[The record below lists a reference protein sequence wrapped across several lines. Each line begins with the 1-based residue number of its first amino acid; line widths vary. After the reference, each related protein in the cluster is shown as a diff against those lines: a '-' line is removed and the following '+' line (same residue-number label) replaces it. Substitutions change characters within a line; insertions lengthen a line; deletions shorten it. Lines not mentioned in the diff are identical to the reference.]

1 MVIIMYNDINDLFS
15 EMDKALK
22 EVYKDIK
29 NPILVDVEKGD
40 DAYYVEANL
49 AGVNKEDVKLSMEN
63 DKLTIS
69 VENRK
74 EDGNEKKFILNER
87 VNGFNPRTIYLKNS
101 DSKNVRARM
110 ENGVLYVTVP
120 FIKHETSSIVI
131 D

>member
-1 MVIIMYNDINDLFS
+1 MYNDINDLFS

-69 VENRK
+69 VENKK

>member
-1 MVIIMYNDINDLFS
+1 MYNDINDLFS

-40 DAYYVEANL
+40 DAYLLEANL

>member
-1 MVIIMYNDINDLFS
+1 MYNDINDLFS